1 MRNPETGSRDLST
14 SLDMTG
20 KLAWAVLLLFAI
32 TASAQAEWKIVSAE
46 SEPGRAGIEHRHV
59 VVEDAA
65 AGQRVAVDVAVFSAK
80 STALRVI
87 DNPDGQSLGAV
98 MKREK
103 CVCGVNGGYFDT
115 EFKPIGL
122 RVADGTTFS
131 PLRRARLI
139 TGILLQ
145 SDRGIDVVRVSE
157 FSRTKKIIAAIQSGP
172 FLVEGNK
179 RIRGLNDSQMA
190 RRTFAGIATNDRAF
204 LGVCSDVSLAEL
216 ANIVATSAHRCG
228 FENPTRNESRRWFL
242 ERVLV
247 RTRGRQRILNL
258 RTKAGARFC
267 GRRSE
272 MIVACHPE
280 RSEGSLIVHHDYHQ
294 TTSRDV
300 SLRST

>member
-1 MRNPETGSRDLST
+1 VRNPETGSRDVST
-14 SLDMTG
+14 SLDTTG
-20 KLAWAVLLLFAI
+20 NFAWAVLLLLAI
-32 TASAQAEWKIVSAE
+32 TASAQAEWKILSAE
-46 SEPGRAGIEHRHV
+46 TESGRAGIEHRHV

-65 AGQRVAVDVAVFSAK
+65 AGQRVAVDVAVFSTK

-87 DNPDGQSLGAV
+87 DNPDAQSLSAV

-103 CVCGVNGGYFDT
+103 CVCGVNGSYFDT

-157 FSRTKKIIAAIQSGP
+157 FSRTKKIIAAVQSGP

-179 RIRGLNDSQMA
+179 RIRGLNDSQLA

-204 LGVCSDVSLAEL
+204 LGVCSDVSLAQL
-216 ANIVATSAHRCG
+216 ANILATAPIAADSKIRHAMNLDGGSSSAFWFAREDGSAFSISGRKPVRDFVA
-228 FENPTRNESRRWFL
+228 
-242 ERVLV
+242 VLP
-247 RTRGRQRILNL
+247 Q
-258 RTKAGARFC
+258 
-267 GRRSE
+267 
-272 MIVACHPE
+272 
-280 RSEGSLIVHHDYHQ
+280 
-294 TTSRDV
+294 
-300 SLRST
+300 

>member
-1 MRNPETGSRDLST
+1 
-14 SLDMTG
+14 
-20 KLAWAVLLLFAI
+20 LLLLVALA
-32 TASAQAEWKIVSAE
+32 ASAQAEWKIVSAE
-46 SEPGRAGIEHRHV
+46 TEPGRGGIHHRHV

-65 AGQRVAVDVAVFSAK
+65 AGQRVAVDVAVFSVK

-87 DNPDGQSLGAV
+87 DNPDAQSLGAV

-103 CVCGVNGGYFDT
+103 FVCGVNGGYFDA

-157 FSRTKKIIAAIQSGP
+157 FSRTKKIVAAIQSGP

-179 RIRGLNDSQMA
+179 RIRGLNDSQVA

-216 ANIVATSAHRCG
+216 ANIVATS
-228 FENPTRNESRRWFL
+228 P
-242 ERVLV
+242 
-247 RTRGRQRILNL
+247 
-258 RTKAGARFC
+258 
-267 GRRSE
+267 
-272 MIVACHPE
+272 IVADSKIQ
-280 RSEGSLIVHHDYHQ
+280 RAMNLDGGSSSAFWFAREDASAFSISGRKPV
-294 TTSRDV
+294 RDFV
-300 SLRST
+300 AVVPK

>member
-1 MRNPETGSRDLST
+1 VRFRYASAARSVYR
-14 SLDMTG
+14 SL
-20 KLAWAVLLLFAI
+20 LVLLSLVALA
-32 TASAQAEWKIVSAE
+32 ASAHSEWKVLAAE
-46 SEPGRAGIEHRHV
+46 SEPGRSGFEHRHV
-59 VVEDAA
+59 LVEEAA

-115 EFKPIGL
+115 EFKPLGL

-145 SDRGIDVVRVSE
+145 SDRGIDVVRVAE
-157 FSRTKKIIAAIQSGP
+157 FSRTKKIIAAVQSGP

-179 RIRGLNDSQMA
+179 RIRGLNDSQLA

-204 LGVCSDVSLAEL
+204 LGVCSDVSLAQL
-216 ANIVATSAHRCG
+216 ANILGTAPIAADSKIRRAMNLDGGSSSAFWFAREDGSAFSISGRKPVRDFVAVM
-228 FENPTRNESRRWFL
+228 P
-242 ERVLV
+242 
-247 RTRGRQRILNL
+247 
-258 RTKAGARFC
+258 K
-267 GRRSE
+267 
-272 MIVACHPE
+272 
-280 RSEGSLIVHHDYHQ
+280 
-294 TTSRDV
+294 
-300 SLRST
+300 